1 MNLYEHIKNRHRFEG
16 IKNNFEDA
24 CKQNGCTFGKLAKD
38 IKGNEIFYCQT
49 PKCDGKRIAITSGLH
64 GDEPAGPY
72 GILDYFANNK
82 FKNVNLLIIPVFN
95 PDGFIKDRRKDATN
109 RDLNRQWNKNDK
121 TVVVNTKDLI
131 EDFNPEFLISL
142 HEDATVDGFYF
153 YPSKGV
159 HEDIIDWI
167 HRFLYSKMDPVM
179 KSQVHGDKVNDGIIT
194 QMKNLPKNYASMET
208 YFSNAGIP
216 NVTLEIPSVLDL
228 NSRIQTYSD
237 LLKNFINY
245 YKSI

>member
-24 CKQNGCTFGKLAKD
+24 CNRNGCKFGRLAKD

-49 PKCDGKRIAITSGLH
+49 PESEGKKIVITSGLH
-64 GDEPAGPY
+64 GDEPAGPF

-82 FKNVNLLIIPVFN
+82 FTDVNLLIVPVFN

-109 RDLNRQWNKNDK
+109 KDLNRQWNKNEK
-121 TVVVNTKDLI
+121 TVVKNAKELI
-131 EDFNPEFLISL
+131 EEFNPDFLISL
-142 HEDATVDGFYF
+142 HEDGTVDGFYF
-153 YPSKGV
+153 YPSKHV
-159 HEDIIDWI
+159 DDVIIEWI

-179 KSQVHGDKVNDGIIT
+179 KSKVHGDKVEDGIVT
-194 QMKNLPKNYASMET
+194 KMKNAPKNYASMET
-208 YFSNAGIP
+208 YFANAGIP
-216 NVTLEIPSVLDL
+216 NITLEIPSKLKL
-228 NSRIQTYSD
+228 NTRIDVYSD